1 MRMLVVGAG
10 STGGYFGGRL
20 LEAGRD
26 VTFLVRQQRKARLQA
41 DGLRIVSPFGDA
53 TLHPPLVTAKEIDGP
68 FDVVLLTVKAYS
80 LDEALADFA
89 PAVGD
94 GTMILPVLNGMRHM
108 DRLTERFGDDAVVGC
123 TCHSASSIDE
133 EGRIVQHNK
142 VQEMAYGELDVL
154 KGEIALAQRD
164 SATAL
169 AAFNAAHATGATA
182 RTFFGIAR
190 AQAMA
195 IDAWQTYDRLG
206 SPEGDLALAQLAIYL
221 ASTAKSNAGYVAF
234 GAARAD
240 VREHGTLDV
249 PLHLRNAPTKLMKS
263 LGYGRD
269 YQYDHD
275 AEGGI
280 ALDQTGFPDAM
291 GERVYYAP
299 VERGLEIRL
308 KEKLDALRAAR
319 ERARSERD

>member
-108 DRLTERFGDDAVVGC
+108 DRLAERFGDDAVVGC
-123 TCHSASSIDE
+123 TCHIVSSIDE

-142 VQEMAYGELDVL
+142 VQEMAYGELDGSLSPRIEALDAFMKADRFGTRLSRHIARRMWEKWILLASLGSANVL
-154 KGEIALAQRD
+154 ARGSVGEIEATPGGTDFTLRILEEAVSVTRAAGVEPSEAFLD
-164 SATAL
+164 SARSMLTARGSAMTSSMYRDL
-169 AAFNAAHATGATA
+169 LAGNAVEADEIVGDLLARGCEAGLDTPLLSAAFT
-182 RTFFGIAR
+182 
-190 AQAMA
+190 
-195 IDAWQTYDRLG
+195 
-206 SPEGDLALAQLAIYL
+206 S
-221 ASTAKSNAGYVAF
+221 
-234 GAARAD
+234 
-240 VREHGTLDV
+240 
-249 PLHLRNAPTKLMKS
+249 LMVHQN
-263 LGYGRD
+263 R
-269 YQYDHD
+269 
-275 AEGGI
+275 
-280 ALDQTGFPDAM
+280 
-291 GERVYYAP
+291 
-299 VERGLEIRL
+299 
-308 KEKLDALRAAR
+308 LRA
-319 ERARSERD
+319 S

>member
-80 LDEALADFA
+80 LEEALADFA

-108 DRLTERFGDDAVVGC
+108 DRLAERFGDDAVLGC
-123 TCHSASSIDE
+123 TCHIVSSIDE

-142 VQEMAYGELDVL
+142 VQEMAYGELDGSLSPRIEALDAFMKADRFGTRLSRHIARRMWEKWILLASLGSANVL
-154 KGEIALAQRD
+154 ARGSVGEIEATPGGTDFTLRMLEEAVSVTRAAGVEPSEGFLD
-164 SATAL
+164 SARSMLTARGSAMTTSMYRDL
-169 AAFNAAHATGATA
+169 LAGNAVEADEIVGDLLARGREAGLDTPLLSAAFTSLMVHQN
-182 RTFFGIAR
+182 
-190 AQAMA
+190 
-195 IDAWQTYDRLG
+195 RLRG
-206 SPEGDLALAQLAIYL
+206 S
-221 ASTAKSNAGYVAF
+221 
-234 GAARAD
+234 
-240 VREHGTLDV
+240 
-249 PLHLRNAPTKLMKS
+249 
-263 LGYGRD
+263 
-269 YQYDHD
+269 
-275 AEGGI
+275 
-280 ALDQTGFPDAM
+280 
-291 GERVYYAP
+291 
-299 VERGLEIRL
+299 
-308 KEKLDALRAAR
+308 
-319 ERARSERD
+319 

>member
-123 TCHSASSIDE
+123 TCHIVSSIDE

-142 VQEMAYGELDVL
+142 VQEMAYGELDGSLSPRIEALDAFMKADRFGTRLSRHIARRMWEKWILLASLGSANVL
-154 KGEIALAQRD
+154 ARGSVGEIEATPGGTDFTLRILEEAVSVTRAAGVEPSEGFLD
-164 SATAL
+164 SARSMLTARGSAMTTSMYRDL
-169 AAFNAAHATGATA
+169 LAGNAVEADEIVGDLLARGREAGLDTPLLSAAFTSLMVHQN
-182 RTFFGIAR
+182 
-190 AQAMA
+190 
-195 IDAWQTYDRLG
+195 RLRG
-206 SPEGDLALAQLAIYL
+206 S
-221 ASTAKSNAGYVAF
+221 
-234 GAARAD
+234 
-240 VREHGTLDV
+240 
-249 PLHLRNAPTKLMKS
+249 
-263 LGYGRD
+263 
-269 YQYDHD
+269 
-275 AEGGI
+275 
-280 ALDQTGFPDAM
+280 
-291 GERVYYAP
+291 
-299 VERGLEIRL
+299 
-308 KEKLDALRAAR
+308 
-319 ERARSERD
+319 

>member
-123 TCHSASSIDE
+123 TCHIVSSIDE

-142 VQEMAYGELDVL
+142 VQEMAYGELDGSLSPRIEALDAFMKADRFGTRLSRHIARRMWEKWILLASLGSANVL
-154 KGEIALAQRD
+154 ARGSVGEIEATPGGTDFTLRMLEEAVSVTRAAGVEPSEGFLD
-164 SATAL
+164 SARSMLTARGSAMTTSMYRDL
-169 AAFNAAHATGATA
+169 LAGNAVEADEIVGDLLARGREAGLDTPLLSAAFTSLMVHQN
-182 RTFFGIAR
+182 
-190 AQAMA
+190 
-195 IDAWQTYDRLG
+195 RLRG
-206 SPEGDLALAQLAIYL
+206 S
-221 ASTAKSNAGYVAF
+221 
-234 GAARAD
+234 
-240 VREHGTLDV
+240 
-249 PLHLRNAPTKLMKS
+249 
-263 LGYGRD
+263 
-269 YQYDHD
+269 
-275 AEGGI
+275 
-280 ALDQTGFPDAM
+280 
-291 GERVYYAP
+291 
-299 VERGLEIRL
+299 
-308 KEKLDALRAAR
+308 
-319 ERARSERD
+319 

>member
-123 TCHSASSIDE
+123 TCHIVSSIDE

-142 VQEMAYGELDVL
+142 VQEMAYGELDGSLSPRIEALDAFMKADRFGTRLSRHIARRMWEKWILLASLGSANVL
-154 KGEIALAQRD
+154 ARGSVGEIEATPGGTDFTLRILEEAVSVTRAAGVEPSEGFLD
-164 SATAL
+164 SARSMLTARGSGMTTSMYRDL
-169 AAFNAAHATGATA
+169 LAGNAVEADEIVGDLLARGRAAGLDTPLLSAAFTSLMVHQN
-182 RTFFGIAR
+182 
-190 AQAMA
+190 
-195 IDAWQTYDRLG
+195 RLRG
-206 SPEGDLALAQLAIYL
+206 S
-221 ASTAKSNAGYVAF
+221 
-234 GAARAD
+234 
-240 VREHGTLDV
+240 
-249 PLHLRNAPTKLMKS
+249 
-263 LGYGRD
+263 
-269 YQYDHD
+269 
-275 AEGGI
+275 
-280 ALDQTGFPDAM
+280 
-291 GERVYYAP
+291 
-299 VERGLEIRL
+299 
-308 KEKLDALRAAR
+308 
-319 ERARSERD
+319 

>member
-108 DRLTERFGDDAVVGC
+108 DRLTERFGDDAVV
-123 TCHSASSIDE
+123 E
-133 EGRIVQHNK
+133 V
-142 VQEMAYGELDVL
+142 V
-154 KGEIALAQRD
+154 
-164 SATAL
+164 
-169 AAFNAAHATGATA
+169 
-182 RTFFGIAR
+182 AR
-190 AQAMA
+190 AVQRRMLLT
-195 IDAWQTYDRLG
+195 DTQ
-206 SPEGDLALAQLAIYL
+206 PEVG
-221 ASTAKSNAGYVAF
+221 
-234 GAARAD
+234 ARAFLQHEGKVLACHARRHLGMD
-240 VREHGTLDV
+240 APCSQDRPRTGSGSALHGS
-249 PLHLRNAPTKLMKS
+249 A
-263 LGYGRD
+263 
-269 YQYDHD
+269 
-275 AEGGI
+275 
-280 ALDQTGFPDAM
+280 
-291 GERVYYAP
+291 
-299 VERGLEIRL
+299 
-308 KEKLDALRAAR
+308 
-319 ERARSERD
+319 

>member
-80 LDEALADFA
+80 LEEALADFA

-123 TCHSASSIDE
+123 TCHIVSSIDE

-142 VQEMAYGELDVL
+142 VQEMAYGELDGSLSPRIEALDAFMKADRFGTRLSRHIARRMWEKWILLASLGSANVL
-154 KGEIALAQRD
+154 ARGSVGEIEATPGGTDFTLRILEEAVSVTRAAGVEPSEGFLD
-164 SATAL
+164 SARSMLTARGSAMTTSMYRDL
-169 AAFNAAHATGATA
+169 LAGNAVEADEIVGDLLARGREAGLDTPLLSAAFTSLMVHQN
-182 RTFFGIAR
+182 
-190 AQAMA
+190 
-195 IDAWQTYDRLG
+195 RLRG
-206 SPEGDLALAQLAIYL
+206 S
-221 ASTAKSNAGYVAF
+221 
-234 GAARAD
+234 
-240 VREHGTLDV
+240 
-249 PLHLRNAPTKLMKS
+249 
-263 LGYGRD
+263 
-269 YQYDHD
+269 
-275 AEGGI
+275 
-280 ALDQTGFPDAM
+280 
-291 GERVYYAP
+291 
-299 VERGLEIRL
+299 
-308 KEKLDALRAAR
+308 
-319 ERARSERD
+319 